1 MTTEPNNSTQTTTL
15 RAGPMATALVQ
26 VKQINTRQIAMGE
39 DCWIE
44 TYDNRRIQ
52 INIAA
57 VKQLVPGVDK
67 ASDMEIAAF
76 LAFCASNGYDPFRKQ
91 AYLIKYKA
99 SDPASFV
106 VSYHVF
112 LDRANK
118 HPQFDGF
125 QMGIVWRVSNEK
137 VLGDPCDYKEDEQ
150 HQIIGGWARVHRKDR
165 KFPFY
170 REVPWSEM
178 ESTYRDRDTGAMVAN
193 RNWRIM
199 KTTMGVKTPLC
210 RALRDAFP
218 DELGGTYA
226 DVEPMLPPE
235 RSDLAAQVA
244 PREERE
250 PEGPPTEA
258 PADEGSQE
266 QTPVEKLADRMELL
280 VAGAMGL
287 NEPPE
292 RTVLSS
298 VMLSLAAAA
307 DGGKPA
313 DYNKQVAWTP
323 ELCAKCEAFLDANGL
338 ERTWLPGGEE
348 EQAADG

>member
-1 MTTEPNNSTQTTTL
+1 MAEANNNTQ
-15 RAGPMATALVQ
+15 LVQ
-26 VKQINTRQIAMGE
+26 VRQINTREIALGNPC
-39 DCWIE
+39 DIE
-44 TYDNRRIQ
+44 TYDNRKLQ
-52 INIAA
+52 SVD
-57 VKQLVPGVDK
+57 VKLVRELLAGIEK
-67 ASDMEIAAF
+67 ATDMEVAAF
-76 LAFCASNGYDPFRKQ
+76 IAFCASNGYDPFRKQ
-91 AYLIKYKA
+91 AYLIKYK
-99 SDPASFV
+99 DTEPASFV

-125 QMGIVWRVSNEK
+125 EMGIVWLVDGQK
-137 VLGDPCDYKEDEQ
+137 VLGQPLDYKKDKHHELV
-150 HQIIGGWARVHRKDR
+150 GGWSRVHRKDR

-170 REVPWSEM
+170 REVPWAEM
-178 ESTYRDRDTGAMVAN
+178 AATYRDRQGAQVLN
-193 RNWRIM
+193 RNWRLM
-199 KTTMGVKTPLC
+199 PTTMAVKTPLC

-258 PADEGSQE
+258 PAGEGSQE